1 MLFAFIL
8 YYYITA
14 RLKDQYSCTEK
25 LLLWNT
31 HGGHSV
37 RPHAPTTPL
46 GSETRDT
53 PRDATSMSA
62 CARQPSPA
70 SAPASARD
78 RARAVCIHAN
88 TPAAFAAL
96 RRSCSCTPQQP
107 CTHREH
113 LSLRAMMAASDAD
126 AATRR
131 AACAMPACCSG
142 ALEVPPAASEADKK
156 RCRTKKRKFRQR
168 WNTFSFFFC
177 AFCLSTFA
185 CMLLRCVSVHAACF
199 AQRARRVRSSRSA
212 RMQGDGPA
220 P

>member
-1 MLFAFIL
+1 M
-8 YYYITA
+8 
-14 RLKDQYSCTEK
+14 
-25 LLLWNT
+25 
-31 HGGHSV
+31 

-70 SAPASARD
+70 SAPASAR
-78 RARAVCIHAN
+78 RQSAYSVQPCQH
-88 TPAAFAAL
+88 TSCFAAL

-113 LSLRAMMAASDAD
+113 LSLRAMMAASDANASRSVRHASVLQRSPGS
-126 AATRR
+126 AASGERGR
-131 AACAMPACCSG
+131 QEAMPNEEEKGSPKMEH
-142 ALEVPPAASEADKK
+142 L
-156 RCRTKKRKFRQR
+156 
-168 WNTFSFFFC
+168 SFFFC